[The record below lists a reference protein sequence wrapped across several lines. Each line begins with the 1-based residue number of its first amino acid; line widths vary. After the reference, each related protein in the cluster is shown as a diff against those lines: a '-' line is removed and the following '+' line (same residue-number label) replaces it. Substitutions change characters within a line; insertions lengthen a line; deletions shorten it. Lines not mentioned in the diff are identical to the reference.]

1 VIHKLKTV
9 RLFKNLFSISALLA
23 GFMLVNS
30 GQVRA
35 DIPVVPSPKVTSF
48 TLENGMMGVVI
59 EDHRAPVIT
68 HMVWYRVGSADE
80 APGESGIAHFLE
92 HLMFKG
98 TDTIPIG
105 AFSKIVAANGGQ
117 DNAFTSYDYTAYFQR
132 VASDRLP
139 KMMEMEA
146 DRMRNLVLTDEVVL
160 PERDVVLEE
169 RRSRTDNNPSARFGE
184 QMSAALFMNHGYGVP
199 VIGWNHEI
207 AKLNLTDA
215 LDFYK
220 KYYAPDNAILIVA
233 GDVDPVEVERLAKEY
248 YGPLK
253 PSDIQAFQRPTEP
266 PHLAARRLAMQDE
279 RVRQPYVSRI
289 YLTPSYLTAE
299 KGQGE
304 ALAVLAEV
312 LGSGVSSRFAES
324 MELKDRVAV
333 NTGAYYQGLAR
344 DYGRFGIYAVP
355 TPETTLEALEGKM
368 DAVLAEIIADG
379 PTLEELDRIK
389 AVMLAD
395 SIYQLDSQNTMARI
409 YGSALTIGHTIEDI
423 QSWDAR
429 IQMVTAEDVKAAAKL
444 LVIEKSVTGYLEAAK
459 TTATEE
465 TSE

>member
-1 VIHKLKTV
+1 MIRHKAIRRVKHYFAS
-9 RLFKNLFSISALLA
+9 LFLASFVAVPALA
-23 GFMLVNS
+23 EG
-30 GQVRA
+30 
-35 DIPVVPSPKVTSF
+35 ITIPSPKVTDF

-80 APGESGIAHFLE
+80 APGKSGIAHFLE
-92 HLMFKG
+92 HLLFKG
-98 TDTIPIG
+98 TETIPIG

-169 RRSRTDNNPSARFGE
+169 RRSRTDNNPSAKFRE
-184 QMSAALFMNHGYGVP
+184 QISAALFMNHGYGVP

-207 AKLNLTDA
+207 AQLNLKDA
-215 LDFYK
+215 FEFYEQ
-220 KYYAPDNAILIVA
+220 YYAPDNAILIVA
-233 GDVDPVEVERLAKEY
+233 GDVDPAEVEELAKKH

-253 PSDIQAFQRPTEP
+253 PSGVVPFQRPSEP
-266 PHLAARRLAMQDE
+266 PHLAARRLAMQDA
-279 RVRQPYVSRI
+279 RVRQPYVSRV

-299 KGQGE
+299 EGQGE
-304 ALAVLAEV
+304 ALAVLADL

-324 MELKDRVAV
+324 MELNNRVAV

-355 TPETTLEALEGKM
+355 TPETSLEDLEAKM
-368 DAVLAEIIADG
+368 DEVLTKIIADG
-379 PTLEELDRIK
+379 PTEEELSRIK

-395 SIYQLDSQNTMARI
+395 SIYQIDSQNTMARI

-429 IQMVTAEDVKAAAKL
+429 IQKVTAEDIIEAAKL
-444 LVIEKSVTGYLEAAK
+444 LKIEKSVTGHL
-459 TTATEE
+459 TAPKKAEE
-465 TSE
+465 SE